1 MKKGIILSAA
11 VLLILFSTVSA
22 GAQARLEVNVNWPIT
37 IGINSSNSLFSGANV
52 DLSQYHFLLP
62 DFRAYYQFG
71 GDGLLRGGIGIR
83 AYSVIIQSFIFPEAF
98 VELNLNPV
106 MLEASLGGYVF
117 GFFGLFNHLSTADL
131 MLPDSMSPSSSC
143 PGCAS
148 EEEFSCSPPLAPT
161 GTRTSCTWATSECAS
176 FFFRNKR
183 RTTRPSGRID
193 PGELE
198 AFPTPNLLIGFL
210 DGLELFLGHAH
221 ELGAQ
226 AGHPVRVVLDG
237 QLPIGRLDLLNVRIG
252 RHSHDLP
259 RRITP
264 VHELRAHSAEGPVF
278 HPQENG
284 HAPDL
289 IFFSRADAAGVGS
302 GDLEKEP

>member
-11 VLLILFSTVSA
+11 VLLILLSTVSA

-37 IGINSSNSLFSGANV
+37 IGINSSNSLFNGANV

-131 MLPDSMSPSSSC
+131 MLPD
-143 PGCAS
+143 
-148 EEEFSCSPPLAPT
+148 FNVT
-161 GTRTSCTWATSECAS
+161 
-176 FFFRNKR
+176 FQ
-183 RTTRPSGRID
+183 
-193 PGELE
+193 
-198 AFPTPNLLIGFL
+198 LLPWLRLGGGVL
-210 DGLELFLGHAH
+210 LFT
-221 ELGAQ
+221 
-226 AGHPVRVVLDG
+226 
-237 QLPIGRLDLLNVRIG
+237 PIGSNWNTDFVYMGYIGVRFVF
-252 RHSHDLP
+252 LP
-259 RRITP
+259 
-264 VHELRAHSAEGPVF
+264 
-278 HPQENG
+278 
-284 HAPDL
+284 
-289 IFFSRADAAGVGS
+289 
-302 GDLEKEP
+302 K